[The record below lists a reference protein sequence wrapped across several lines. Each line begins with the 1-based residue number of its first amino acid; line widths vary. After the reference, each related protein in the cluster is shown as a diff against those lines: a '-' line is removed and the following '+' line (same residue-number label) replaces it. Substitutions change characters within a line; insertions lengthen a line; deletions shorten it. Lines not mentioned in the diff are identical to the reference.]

1 MRCEREGAREK
12 EGALGSGFRGGGG
25 RDWEC
30 KVEAV

>member
-1 MRCEREGAREK
+1 MRCEREGARE